1 MTSPH
6 LSSSIRLTLIQH
18 PRRPLQGARGFALII
33 TILLM
38 SFLVLLIVSMAS
50 LTRVETQ
57 IAFNSQQ
64 QNAAQDNA
72 LTALKIALGQLQ
84 AAAGP
89 DQRVTA
95 RAEILDSASTN
106 LRKVSGSLEQPLWT
120 GVWKS
125 GSASLDIANTGD
137 PQRKTSLGSTTPT
150 AAQKAA
156 SATWLVSNPTPAT
169 PVDPRTFVGTSANS
183 VDLATKVGPNQDITV
198 TVPLVPFTATPAGF
212 SSPQPIGQYAYWVSD
227 EGVKAKVNIK
237 DPTAQ
242 KTYSGAANLDPVT
255 HLPTNLLHFA
265 APQSIAA
272 HKILPDT
279 LATDF
284 RAAPLLDRVLV
295 PQQLQFLPAAAP
307 TGFVV
312 NKYMADITTY
322 SFGVLAD
329 ARNGGLKK
337 DLTAT
342 FEDSGNTSGKNY
354 NKLNSDGL
362 QYVYSTAT
370 DSVPLITPS
379 YGLRWLNLFTH
390 YNLYKATFPAINM
403 GGLATNPS
411 VSFASFVPAGVGNPD
426 ASGRPYALAPRAYTW
441 KDSDSKVLTFGS
453 LAPVCLGLRWDV
465 SVNSEPAAGGYTLV
479 LNYYPQLILYNP
491 YAVAIKVDPRAA
503 GTTALNN
510 LRYSRTLLAART
522 FYLETTVTPPS
533 GTPKS
538 YFTLLNHA
546 TTLQRLALVAGFDD
560 MQTFQPGEIRVF
572 GLTAANSGPQPD
584 PSTIPITSSTYTR
597 TASGNMTPMTAA
609 CEILDTVAPYGMLSR
624 GHAANLSR
632 SAKLQVLTALSITKV
647 GTYAPFPVQPGST
660 TVQFR
665 FVPEPTAAM
674 ISAFTA
680 GASGSSSPIIP
691 SGSSE
696 VSLPRARS
704 WPFDG
709 FSGAGLNALPGLNG
723 SINGRLGGCLTPG
736 LVDSATGRVVPI
748 SRKATSMAQR
758 IDGLTE
764 QTLVYSYYVRK
775 KGVNATGGTTYTDAS
790 LAVPY
795 FNGNSATFNP
805 INDYRSAGNWDEVY
819 TPGAFTWQTNS
830 NSVSQTQLGIT
841 RDGYTT
847 TTWGDRS
854 LGDAPPSAFGSRIIL
869 ADVPVQPMLSL
880 GQFMHL
886 QQFHHFQNNTTY
898 NQLAFGSMF
907 VGGSVNSAE
916 VPTSQSGLS
925 VPSSNGTPASVL
937 LDHSFLANQALFDS
951 YFFSTVPP
959 AGNPPSG
966 TSWPNQWTAFN
977 AANPGTRL
985 ADSTMLLPNSRIV
998 PIQTN
1003 GLAPLLG
1010 DLRDMDQ
1017 ASANLLL
1024 NGAFN
1029 INSTSVD
1036 AWRALLSS
1044 LSGNDLSI
1052 WDATKEE
1059 PKTLLASQLLNPLSR
1074 FWSANGGGDVNTLW
1088 SGVRALSDTEV
1099 TNLATAIVAQVKARG
1114 PFLSMADFL
1123 NRRLGSETSDL
1134 ARAGAL
1140 QAAIDRTSLN
1150 DSVKSSG
1157 VSVTGITAALVA
1169 AKQANVAAATATSS
1183 DCAAP
1188 IPANLFD
1195 ASSST
1200 GAAWNS
1206 TLGAPGYLMQ
1216 QDLVQAFSPVMAAR
1230 SDTFV
1235 IRTYGSAVNPATGK
1249 TVSKAWLE
1257 AVVQRL
1263 PEFVDSLDPA
1273 LAALGAATPV
1283 AAVNP
1288 TNKNFGRRFK
1298 IMSMRWLSPNEI

>member
-6 LSSSIRLTLIQH
+6 LSASVRLPLSQH
-18 PRRPLQGARGFALII
+18 PRRPRQAERGFALII

-38 SFLVLLIVSMAS
+38 SFLVLLMVSMAS

-64 QNAAQDNA
+64 QNLAQENA
-72 LTALKIALGQLQ
+72 LFALKIALGQLQ

-95 RAEILDSASTN
+95 RAEILDSASTT
-106 LRKVSGSLEQPLWT
+106 LRKVSGTLEQPLWT

-125 GSASLDIANTGD
+125 GNASLDIANTGD
-137 PQRKTSLGSTTPT
+137 PQRKTSFGSTAPT
-150 AAQKAA
+150 AAQKAT

-169 PVDPRTFVGTSANS
+169 PVNPRTFVGTSTNS
-183 VDLATKVGPNQDITV
+183 VDLATQVGPNQDITV

-212 SSPQPIGQYAYWVSD
+212 SSPQTIGQYAYWVSD

-237 DPTAQ
+237 DLTMQ
-242 KTYSGAANLDPVT
+242 KTYSGDANLDPVT
-255 HLPTNLLHFA
+255 DLPTNLLHFA

-307 TGFVV
+307 KGFVV
-312 NKYMADITTY
+312 NKYLADITTY

-337 DLTAT
+337 DLTAA
-342 FEDSGNTSGKNY
+342 FEDSGNTSGTNY
-354 NKLNSDGL
+354 NKLNPDGM
-362 QYVYSTAT
+362 QFVYNSGT
-370 DSVPLITPS
+370 DTVPLISRTSTNPD
-379 YGLRWLNLFTH
+379 YGLLWLNLYTH
-390 YNLYKATFPAINM
+390 YNLYKSAFPSSTQNDFFMSGRAPNPN
-403 GGLATNPS
+403 TNLPFS
-411 VSFASFVPAGVGNPD
+411 GFVPDGIGNPA
-426 ASGRPYALAPRAYTW
+426 ASGRPYAIAPRAYTW
-441 KDSDSKVLTFGS
+441 LDSTNQGMNFGS
-453 LAPVCLGLRWDV
+453 LAPVCLGIRWDV
-465 SVNSEPAAGGYTLV
+465 SVNSEPAAGGHTLA
-479 LNYYPQLILYNP
+479 LNYYMQLILYNP
-491 YAVAIKVDPRAA
+491 YAVALKVDPRAA
-503 GTTALNN
+503 GNAALNN
-510 LRYSRTLLAART
+510 FRYARTVSAARQ

-533 GTPKS
+533 GTAKR
-538 YFTLLNHA
+538 YFTFLNQA
-546 TTLQRLALVAGFDD
+546 VSLQRMVLSPGVDD
-560 MQTFQPGEIRVF
+560 VQTFQPGEIRVF
-572 GLTAANSGPQPD
+572 GLTAGSSGRQT
-584 PSTIPITSSTYTR
+584 SIT
-597 TASGNMTPMTAA
+597 NA
-609 CEILDTVAPYGMLSR
+609 CEIRDVVAPYGMLSK
-624 GHAANLSR
+624 GHASTLAR
-632 SAKLQVLTALSITKV
+632 SALLRVITSNDLK
-647 GTYAPFPVQPGST
+647 TYGDFPPQPADT
-660 TVQFR
+660 TVSFR
-665 FVPEPTAAM
+665 FVAAPTPTD
-674 ISAFTA
+674 ISGTTVP
-680 GASGSSSPIIP
+680 GASSTTSVISNILTADI
-691 SGSSE
+691 
-696 VSLPRARS
+696 SLPRARC
-704 WPFDG
+704 WPCDG
-709 FSGAGLNALPGLNG
+709 PTAGTGLNSVSGKPGSDGSRIGMSVIPALVNP
-723 SINGRLGGCLTPG
+723 
-736 LVDSATGRVVPI
+736 ATGKV
-748 SRKATSMAQR
+748 ATHSHKPSSTALAIQ
-758 IDGLTE
+758 GLTE
-764 QTLVYSYYVRK
+764 ETLVFSLFTRR
-775 KGVNATGGTTYTDAS
+775 KGVNTTGGTNFTDS
-790 LAVPY
+790 TLSVPY
-795 FNGNSATFNP
+795 FSGNSVAFNP
-805 INDYRSAGNWDEVY
+805 IHDFRSGHWDELY
-819 TPGAFTWQTNS
+819 TPSAFSWPTYSSSSSTAQTYLTAS
-830 NSVSQTQLGIT
+830 
-841 RDGYTT
+841 GYTT

-854 LGDAPPSAFGSRIIL
+854 LGDAPANSFGSRIIL

-886 QQFHHFQNNTTY
+886 QQFHSFKQTVSW
-898 NQLAFGSMF
+898 LGFGSMF

-925 VPSSNGTPASVL
+925 VANTSPTGGLPSIL
-937 LDHSFLANQALFDS
+937 LDHSYLANQALFDS
-951 YFFSTVPP
+951 YYFSTVPP

-966 TSWPNQWTAFN
+966 TSWPTQWTAFN

-985 ADSTMLLPNSRIV
+985 ADSSMLLPNSRMV

-1003 GLAPLLG
+1003 GQAPLLG

-1036 AWRALLSS
+1036 AWRALISS

-1052 WDATKEE
+1052 WDATNETAT
-1059 PKTLLASQLLNPLSR
+1059 TLSSSQLMNPLSR
-1074 FWSANGGGDVNTLW
+1074 FWSANGGGGVNTLW
-1088 SGVRALSDTEV
+1088 SGVRALSNTEV
-1099 TNLATAIVAQVKARG
+1099 TNLATEIVAQVKARG

-1123 NRRLGSETSDL
+1123 NRRLGANTSDL

-1150 DSVKSSG
+1150 DSIKSAG
-1157 VSVTGITAALVA
+1157 VPITGFTSTLLA
-1169 AKQANVAAATATSS
+1169 AKLVLLKGISNTAS
-1183 DCAAP
+1183 DFVEP
-1188 IPANLFD
+1188 IPGNLFD

-1206 TLGAPGYLMQ
+1206 TIGAPGYLMQ

-1235 IRTYGSAVNPATGK
+1235 IRTYGSVVNPATGK
-1249 TVSKAWLE
+1249 TVNKAWLE

-1273 LAALGAATPV
+1273 LATLGAATPV
-1283 AAVNP
+1283 ASVNT
-1288 TNKNFGRRFK
+1288 TNQNFGRRFK